1 MCSLCVLCV
10 YFTWLPRTL
19 TNININT
26 HTHTHTHTHR
36 VDEAECKHVPESGH
50 SSEAQVV
57 VAECETV
64 DHSHRHHLGHP
75 GSDCQ

>member
-1 MCSLCVLCV
+1 MHVQFVCVVCILHV
-10 YFTWLPRTL
+10 APKD
-19 TNININT
+19 T
-26 HTHTHTHTHR
+26 HEHKHKHTHTHTHR
-36 VDEAECKHVPESGH
+36 ADEAECKHVPESGH

-64 DHSHRHHLGHP
+64 DHSHRYHLGHP